1 MSFNPLEKF
10 TFWKMST
17 PPGTLFG
24 GEATPPG
31 TLFGTKYYTLLLQV
45 PCFR

>member
-1 MSFNPLEKF
+1 MSTPPGTLFGGEA
-10 TFWKMST
+10 T